1 MGWKSERR
9 IGHQTKAGAAVLP
22 WRETCCVSLAGS
34 TSKADGSCL
43 QMFQKSP
50 AHSSAHSASTA
61 PGGMSRETSQAA
73 AHTNAHEMAGAHCDP
88 AIWRTRDDN
97 AASTTTDAPPPTS
110 TRMTASFDGL
120 PPSRNTVAAMATGS
134 HPAHLGQRLL
144 RRVNVRDR
152 ETAHGGVELALREGQ
167 RAHVSGESERRGVAD
182 QAEHV

>member
-61 PGGMSRETSQAA
+61 PGGMSRETGQAA

-110 TRMTASFDGL
+110 PRMTASFDGL

-134 HPAHLGQRLL
+134 HTAAKRPSTRASSRSQARIRSEEHTSELQSLRHLVCRLL
-144 RRVNVRDR
+144 
-152 ETAHGGVELALREGQ
+152 LY
-167 RAHVSGESERRGVAD
+167 
-182 QAEHV
+182 